1 MPRHGHRDV
10 SGGTAVTDSYDSVSE
25 YALDLI
31 RRDKTRSERGAFL
44 RLKAELARAY
54 TAPENT

>member
-1 MPRHGHRDV
+1 M
-10 SGGTAVTDSYDSVSE
+10 TDSYDSVSE